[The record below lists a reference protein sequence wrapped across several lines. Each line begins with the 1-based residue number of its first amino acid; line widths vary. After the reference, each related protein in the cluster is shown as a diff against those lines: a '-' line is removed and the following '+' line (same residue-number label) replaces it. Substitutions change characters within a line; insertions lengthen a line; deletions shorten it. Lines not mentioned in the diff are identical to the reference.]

1 MAKNGKQ
8 QRRMNA
14 RKQARLQKAANTTT
28 EQRASKRQLS
38 SAAIEVVRKVMEIL
52 KPFELSRTQ
61 RNCTF
66 ATMMMD
72 DCVFA
77 GFDSRAT
84 SIELAQ
90 SNGRLHYKKDSPK
103 SKELKEFLE
112 YNMKMM
118 QGSPRSV
125 GRSSAEMIT
134 YGWAPHEIVTH
145 KQDGEYSDLWTLKK
159 LAYIHPLSL
168 DQGKPFEVKE
178 GGDKISH
185 LRQSSTAFAGTNGQ
199 YAGNRKAWSGMQKI
213 DFRRVVAPS
222 YLGLDCYPQGISVFD
237 AIYTNWRE
245 RQLLSDILLNGV
257 QRDFS
262 GTPILRLPSTVLEQA
277 ESDPSSPEAAQVLAL
292 SQGMHEMHSG
302 DTTFMIL
309 PSDAQSENGTGLRD
323 YEIQFLGV
331 EGGGKGFDIVEIL
344 EQKRKS
350 IHHVLTTQ
358 HLLAGENGG
367 GSYNLHE
374 GQVSTSALASE
385 RDNLIIDEMWNK
397 VIFPKLLRLNNI
409 SYTYED
415 LPVWKHGEAQPIS
428 LEETSKAFQRMQ
440 NFLPIIPEVVN
451 RAMEINQ
458 IDYKFDEDMTTEEL
472 LKVMP
477 PQLSKGGED
486 NGGTSGTGVNGA
498 QSADAGSE
506 TNNENKA

>member
-1 MAKNGKQ
+1 MPKTSKQ
-8 QRRMNA
+8 QRRVNA
-14 RKQARLQKAANTTT
+14 RKQARLQKAANNTTT

-38 SAAIEVVRKVMEIL
+38 SAAIEVVRKVVEIL

-61 RNCTF
+61 RNRTF

-90 SNGRLHYKKDSPK
+90 SNGRLHYKKDSSK
-103 SKELKEFLE
+103 SEELKKFLE

-125 GRSSAEMIT
+125 GRSSAEMIP
-134 YGWAPHEIVTH
+134 YGWAPHELVTH
-145 KQDGEYSDLWTLKK
+145 KHGGEYADLWTLKK

-178 GGDKISH
+178 GGDKIDH

-199 YAGNRKAWSGMQKI
+199 YAGNRKSWSGIQEI

-237 AIYTNWRE
+237 AVYVLWRE
-245 RQLLSDILLNGV
+245 KQLLQDLLLNGV

-262 GTPILRLPSTVLEQA
+262 GTPILRLPSEVLEAA
-277 ESDPSSPEAAQVLAL
+277 ESDPSSPEAAQVTALA
-292 SQGMHEMHSG
+292 SGMHEMHAG
-302 DTTFMIL
+302 DSTFMIL

-331 EGGGKGFDIVEIL
+331 EGGGKGFNITEII
-344 EQKRKS
+344 EQKKKG
-350 IHHVLTTQ
+350 IHMVLTTQ
-358 HLLAGENGG
+358 HLVSGENGG

-374 GQVSTSALASE
+374 GQAANAALASE
-385 RDNLIIDEMWNK
+385 RDNQIIDEMWNK

-409 SYTYED
+409 PYTLED

-428 LEETSKAFQRMQ
+428 YDEYGKF
-440 NFLPIIPEVVN
+440 VN
-451 RAMEINQ
+451 RVARLLPAVPDVGNKLLDMLGVDYRIDDNATPDEVRAMAFE
-458 IDYKFDEDMTTEEL
+458 FSE
-472 LKVMP
+472 P
-477 PQLSKGGED
+477 SKTGTGG
-486 NGGTSGTGVNGA
+486 GSSGTGDT
-498 QSADAGSE
+498 QSGGSGSDS
-506 TNNENKA
+506 NSENSA